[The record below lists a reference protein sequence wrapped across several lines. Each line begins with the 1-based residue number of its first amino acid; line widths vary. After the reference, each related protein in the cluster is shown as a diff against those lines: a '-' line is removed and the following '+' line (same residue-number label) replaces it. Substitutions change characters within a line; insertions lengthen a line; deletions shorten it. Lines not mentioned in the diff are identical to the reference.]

1 MPHLFNLSRFWQQQ
15 KRQIPNLRYLLV
27 FIIISSTA
35 IAASFTAFSSYI
47 LMRRLILDRTQEK
60 VALQVQYEVASI
72 DRWLMARKTE
82 VATLANT
89 PTVRQMQWSV
99 AEPYLTAQLT
109 RNQDFSQFIQAQLDG
124 SFASTTVGQTDR
136 NIEDRAYFQEA
147 RNGEVTVSDPI
158 ISRTTETLQVVIAA
172 PIPTD
177 SDSPEGILAGSITV
191 DRLWSVINQLQY
203 GENSYA
209 FALNSQGFAVFDPE
223 KQNTVNLPDPDSTL
237 LRAKDDGWRAIARSM
252 VARQSYIER
261 IKLDGKSV
269 YVAYFP
275 LQEANWSVALVIP
288 PENIEGDLD
297 GLNRLAVVLG
307 TLLVAVLYT
316 GGRIV
321 VDSEMMRSRVRR
333 EALLN
338 RLTKRIRASLDLK
351 DTLQTTVAELAKILK
366 IDQVA
371 FCVYDPENQLFS
383 IEAEVLSQD
392 YLRQRG
398 TFVCLSENNLKSAL
412 LSRQEL
418 RLKPKADDSQHYAF
432 ILRQDRYLA
441 LLVPNTK
448 TSFLICS
455 HHYRFWWTKAEETLL
470 QATCDQLAIA
480 IAQSQ
485 LYRQTQDQVEQLK
498 QAQLQLVQSEK
509 MSSLGQMVAG
519 VAHEINN
526 PVNFIYGNLSH
537 VDQYS
542 QDLLNLIDLYQQHY
556 PQPKPEITEEIEAIE
571 LDFVREDLPKTLASM
586 QMGAERIRKLILSL
600 RNFSRLDEADKKL
613 VDLHEGI
620 DNTLIL
626 LHNRLKNKIKLI
638 KNYGNLPKIE
648 CYPNQL
654 NQVFMNLF
662 SNSIDAL
669 TEAKVSAKIIEVNTQ
684 ILEKSKQKFVQIV
697 ITDNGPGIPEE
708 IKNKIFDPFF
718 TTKPVGKG
726 TGLGLAISYQ
736 IVVELH
742 NGKIDIETPNNGGTK
757 FIVEIPIR
765 SESDRKPH
773 PEKNPE

>member
-1 MPHLFNLSRFWQQQ
+1 MPYLFNLSRFWQQQ
-15 KRQIPNLRYLLV
+15 KRQIPNLRYLIV
-27 FIIISSTA
+27 FILLSGTA
-35 IAASFTAFSSYI
+35 IAASITAFSSYI
-47 LMRRLILDRTQEK
+47 LMRRLIVDRAQEK
-60 VALQVQYEVASI
+60 VALQVQYGVEAI

-82 VATLANT
+82 VVTLANT
-89 PTVRQMQWSV
+89 PTVAQMEWSE
-99 AEPYLTAQLT
+99 AESYLIAQLT
-109 RNQDFSQFIQAQLDG
+109 RNQDFAQFIQAQRDG
-124 SFASTTVGQTDR
+124 TYASTLMGQT
-136 NIEDRAYFQEA
+136 NESIEDRAYFQAA
-147 RNGEVTVSDPI
+147 RNGEITVSDPI
-158 ISRTTETLQVVIAA
+158 ISRTTDKLQVVIAA
-172 PIPTD
+172 PIPTN
-177 SDSPEGILAGSITV
+177 SESPEGVLAGSINI
-191 DRLWSVINQLQY
+191 DRLLEVVNQLQY

-209 FALNSQGFAVFDPE
+209 FALNSQGFAIITPE
-223 KQNTVNLPDPDSTL
+223 KQNKLNLPVFDSTL
-237 LRAKDDGWRAIARSM
+237 LRDKDEGWRAVARSM
-252 VARQSYIER
+252 VARQSHIER
-261 IKLDGKSV
+261 IKLDGKPV

-297 GLNRLAVVLG
+297 GLNRLAIVLG
-307 TLLVAVLYT
+307 TLLLAVLYT

-321 VDSEMMRSRVRR
+321 VNSEIMRSRAHR

-338 RLTKRIRASLDLK
+338 RLTKRIRATLDLK
-351 DTLQTTVAELAKILK
+351 DILQTTVAELAKILK
-366 IDQVA
+366 INQVA
-371 FCVYDPENQLFS
+371 FCVYDPDSQLLT
-383 IEAEVLSQD
+383 IEAEVLSAD
-392 YLRQRG
+392 YLRQLG
-398 TFVCLSENNLKSAL
+398 TFDCHSIKHFKDAL

-418 RLKPKADDSQHYAF
+418 RLKPKAHDNQHHAL

-441 LLVPNTK
+441 IPVPNARM
-448 TSFLICS
+448 SFLICS
-455 HHYRFWWTKAEETLL
+455 HQHRFWWTKEEEMLI

-485 LYRQTQDQVEQLK
+485 LYRQTQAQVEQLK

-537 VDQYS
+537 VEQYA
-542 QDLLNLIDLYQQHY
+542 QDLLQLIDLYQQHY
-556 PQPKPEITEEIEAIE
+556 PQADSEIIKEIETIE
-571 LDFVREDLPKTLASM
+571 LDFLREDLPKTLASM
-586 QMGAERIRKLILSL
+586 QMGTERIRKLVLSL

-626 LHNRLKNKIKLI
+626 LHNRLKNKVKLI
-638 KNYGNLPKIE
+638 KNYGDLPKIN

-669 TEAKVSAKIIEVNTQ
+669 IEAKIPDKQITITTQ
-684 ILEKSKQKFVQIV
+684 IIKKNEQQFIQVGIA
-697 ITDNGPGIPEE
+697 DNGLGIPDEV
-708 IKNKIFDPFF
+708 KNKIFDPFF

-736 IVVELH
+736 IIVELH
-742 NGKIDIETPNNGGTK
+742 GGQIQVKTLDSGGTE
-757 FIVEIPIR
+757 FTVEIPL
-765 SESDRKPH
+765 
-773 PEKNPE
+773 

>member
-15 KRQIPNLRYLLV
+15 KRQIPNLRYLIV
-27 FIIISSTA
+27 FILLSGTA
-35 IAASFTAFSSYI
+35 IAASVTAFSSYI
-47 LMRRLILDRTQEK
+47 LLRQLILDRTQEK
-60 VALQVQYEVASI
+60 VALQVQYGVEAI

-89 PTVRQMQWSV
+89 PTVGQMEWPV
-99 AEPYLTAQLT
+99 AESYLIAQLT
-109 RNQDFSQFIQAQLDG
+109 RNQDFSQFIQARLDG
-124 SFASTTVGQTDR
+124 TYASTLMGQTSE
-136 NIEDRAYFQEA
+136 NIEDRLYFQAA
-147 RNGEVTVSDPI
+147 RNGEITVSDPI
-158 ISRTTETLQVVIAA
+158 ISRATDKLQVVIAA
-172 PIPTD
+172 PIPTNRE
-177 SDSPEGILAGSITV
+177 SPEGVIAGSITI
-191 DRLWSVINQLQY
+191 DRLLEVVNQLQY

-209 FALNSQGFAVFDPE
+209 FALNSEGFPIIAPE
-223 KQNTVNLPDPDSTL
+223 AENTVNLSTFDSTL
-237 LRAKDDGWRAIARSM
+237 LRAKDEGWRAIARSM
-252 VARQSYIER
+252 VARQRHIER
-261 IKLDGKSV
+261 IKLDGKPV

-297 GLNRLAVVLG
+297 GLNRLALVLG
-307 TLLVAVLYT
+307 TLLLAVLYT

-321 VDSEMMRSRVRR
+321 VNSEVMRSRAHR

-338 RLTKRIRASLDLK
+338 RLTKRIRATLDLQ
-351 DTLQTTVAELAKILK
+351 DILQTTVAELAKILK
-366 IDQVA
+366 IEQVA
-371 FCVYDPENQLFS
+371 FCVYDPDSQLLT
-383 IEAEVLSQD
+383 IEAEVLSTD
-392 YLRQRG
+392 YLRQLG
-398 TFVCLSENNLKSAL
+398 TFDCSPVDHLKQTL

-418 RLKPKADDSQHYAF
+418 RLKPLAKDTQHYAL

-441 LLVPNTK
+441 LPVLNARM
-448 TSFLICS
+448 SFLICS
-455 HHYRFWWTKAEETLL
+455 HQHRFWWTKEEEMLI

-537 VDQYS
+537 VEQYS
-542 QDLLNLIDLYQQHY
+542 QDLLGLIDLYQQHY
-556 PQPKPEITEEIEAIE
+556 PQPNPEITEEIETIE

-586 QMGAERIRKLILSL
+586 QMGSERIRKLILSL

-613 VDLHEGI
+613 VDVHEGI

-626 LHNRLKNKIKLI
+626 LHNRLKNKVQLV
-638 KNYGNLPKIE
+638 KNYGDLPKVE

-669 TEAKVSAKIIEVNTQ
+669 IESKIPDKQITITTQIIEKDGQ
-684 ILEKSKQKFVQIV
+684 DFVQFYIA
-697 ITDNGPGIPEE
+697 DNGPGIPEAV
-708 IKNKIFDPFF
+708 KNKIFDPFF

-736 IVVELH
+736 IIVELH
-742 NGKIDIETPNNGGTK
+742 GGQIDVKTPDSGGTE
-757 FIVEIPIR
+757 FRVDIPI
-765 SESDRKPH
+765 D
-773 PEKNPE
+773 

>member
-1 MPHLFNLSRFWQQQ
+1 
-15 KRQIPNLRYLLV
+15 
-27 FIIISSTA
+27 
-35 IAASFTAFSSYI
+35 
-47 LMRRLILDRTQEK
+47 MRRLILDRAQEK
-60 VALQVQYEVASI
+60 VALQVQYGVETI

-109 RNQDFSQFIQAQLDG
+109 RNQDFSQFIQAELDG
-124 SFASTTVGQTDR
+124 SFANTTVGQTNR

-209 FALNSQGFAVFDPE
+209 FALNSQGFAIFDPE
-223 KQNTVNLPDPDSTL
+223 QQNTVNLPNPDSTL

-252 VARQSYIER
+252 VARQSHIER
-261 IKLDGKSV
+261 IKLDGKPV

-418 RLKPKADDSQHYAF
+418 RLKPKADDSQHYAL

-441 LLVPNTK
+441 LLVPNAQM
-448 TSFLICS
+448 SFLICS

-470 QATCDQLAIA
+470 KATCDQLAIA

-542 QDLLNLIDLYQQHY
+542 QDLLNLIDLYQQNY

-626 LHNRLKNKIKLI
+626 LHNRLKNKIKLL

-669 TEAKVSAKIIEVNTQ
+669 TEAKVSDKKIEVYTQ

-697 ITDNGPGIPEE
+697 ITDNGSGIPEE

-742 NGKIDIETPNNGGTK
+742 HGKIDIETPNNGGTK